1 MLKIQNLWKLKSIPV
16 LVSFLVF
23 GVVANAQLK
32 IGDNPTNIQKSAIL
46 ELESTRQGLLLP
58 RLADTANINL
68 LTPPDG
74 MIIYLNSD
82 NSLRL
87 RSNGSWKKIAD
98 MAAATANWSL
108 TGNSNID
115 STNNFIGTLDGKP
128 LTLKTNGTAR
138 MIVGSNGNVG
148 IGTTTPS
155 AKLNVNGSVKFE
167 NLGASTTDVDVLVL
181 APDGSVY
188 KRTISSS
195 AFDNAIKAI
204 NGIQKQTLSITAAAS
219 DTSNNVLVQNR
230 TADSTIALYLPV
242 QNGSAG
248 AARPYG
254 FLTYSDWQKIQSS
267 VQTFSIGAVAAS
279 ANAKGAD
286 YDSTSK
292 TLTLHP
298 ADVSNPG
305 IVTAGTQTFGGNK
318 TFAGNTT
325 VSGTTTLS
333 GNTTVGGTTTLNG
346 ATAINAA
353 TTVNGNTTLNG
364 TVTMNGLSNNTTYD
378 SVLVI
383 NNGVV
388 EKRQVSA
395 AAFGNAIRSIN
406 GNRDTAQTF
415 SFGTAPGTGDLN
427 IVMDNTTTPGTN
439 AIKLNVPDATAT
451 VRGVVNTST
460 QTFGGIKTF
469 QDSVTAAKSIKVGN
483 TGNANSTVQ
492 VDGSLSM
499 KIRTVTVTGAVLG
512 TDNTILA
519 DASGGAITLTL
530 PSASGIAGRIYTIK
544 KIGGDL
550 ANDVTINP
558 TGGTIEGGANYKIY
572 NDWTYVTIQTD
583 GINWY
588 IIKK

>member
-1 MLKIQNLWKLKSIPV
+1 MLKIQNLWKQKSILM
-16 LVSFLVF
+16 LVSFLVC
-23 GVVANAQLK
+23 GAVAKAQLK

-58 RLADTANINL
+58 RLADTAAING

-108 TGNSNID
+108 TGNSNTD
-115 STNNFIGTLDGKP
+115 SANNFIGTLDGKP
-128 LTLKTNGTAR
+128 LTLKTNGAAR

-181 APDGSVY
+181 AADGSVY

-248 AARPYG
+248 AAKPYG

-286 YDSTSK
+286 YDSTTK

-298 ADVSNPG
+298 ADISNPG
-305 IVTAGTQTFGGNK
+305 IVTAGTQTFGGDK

-325 VSGTTTLS
+325 LSGTA
-333 GNTTVGGTTTLNG
+333 TVGGTTTLNG
-346 ATAINAA
+346 ATTLNAA

-364 TVTMNGLSNNTTYD
+364 TVTMNGLAANTTDD

-415 SFGTAPGTGDLN
+415 TLGTAAVGGDLS

-451 VRGVVNTST
+451 VRGVVNTTT
-460 QTFGGIKTF
+460 QTFGGVKTF
-469 QDSVTAAKSIKVGN
+469 QDSVTAAASLKAGS

-499 KIRTVTVTGAVLG
+499 KIRTVTATGAVLN

-530 PSASGIAGRIYTIK
+530 PSATGIAGRIYTIK

-550 ANDVTINP
+550 ANDLIIAP

-583 GINWY
+583 GLNWY